1 WTVSCHRERLFL
13 AWKLGMACITIVSTC
28 ADATYSS
35 IQATKR
41 SCTRTQEVSMERD
54 FPWADGLTLRATP
67 FVVPAFAGGG
77 FSRESKGVGAL
88 IPPPR
93 LGAVEGED

>member
-1 WTVSCHRERLFL
+1 
-13 AWKLGMACITIVSTC
+13 
-28 ADATYSS
+28 
-35 IQATKR
+35 
-41 SCTRTQEVSMERD
+41 MERD